1 MEKNVARAEEF
12 QRKFEEENSRKNRR
26 EIAMQKIK
34 NSEKND
40 LQEIKRENK
49 EKNFEN
55 FSKIHSLTWKK
66 TKDYE
71 YNVILTKEIKFLAL
85 SILLQNNQISN
96 ERIEKIIMK
105 NPIEVLEDEKKE
117 VYLYINNDLDRIQQ
131 NIYLNILTKLCF
143 HFFAKSRKMY
153 FDREQ
158 EEKNYNNILHKYNS
172 VFEVGNKEIIFKTS
186 SSNTFT
192 VDNKKLGEMT
202 DRTLIVFAKCYK
214 TGSNNIDIENN
225 KVIKFRGFADKTNLE
240 TAYPKGQYVQQAQKN
255 ILKMDKLKSYLC

>member
-1 MEKNVARAEEF
+1 MGIDWEEILGDEDTDILSAWEKNVARAEEL

-40 LQEIKRENK
+40 LQVIQRKNK

-105 NPIEVLEDEKKE
+105 K
-117 VYLYINNDLDRIQQ
+117 
-131 NIYLNILTKLCF
+131 
-143 HFFAKSRKMY
+143 
-153 FDREQ
+153 
-158 EEKNYNNILHKYNS
+158 
-172 VFEVGNKEIIFKTS
+172 
-186 SSNTFT
+186 
-192 VDNKKLGEMT
+192 
-202 DRTLIVFAKCYK
+202 
-214 TGSNNIDIENN
+214 
-225 KVIKFRGFADKTNLE
+225 
-240 TAYPKGQYVQQAQKN
+240 
-255 ILKMDKLKSYLC
+255 

>member
-1 MEKNVARAEEF
+1 MMTYENDDL
-12 QRKFEEENSRKNRR
+12 RK
-26 EIAMQKIK
+26 
-34 NSEKND
+34 
-40 LQEIKRENK
+40 
-49 EKNFEN
+49 
-55 FSKIHSLTWKK
+55 
-66 TKDYE
+66 
-71 YNVILTKEIKFLAL
+71 
-85 SILLQNNQISN
+85 
-96 ERIEKIIMK
+96 
-105 NPIEVLEDEKKE
+105 
-117 VYLYINNDLDRIQQ
+117 IQQ

-143 HFFAKSRKMY
+143 HFFAKSKKMY